1 MKKTNKH
8 GDRWIYTPVI
18 VQVAMV
24 YGPFIVDLP
33 IQIRV
38 FVFFLVLHR
47 YICHVSLPE
56 GKQQKNVIRY
66 ESHFTQNGCKIE
78 RS

>member
-38 FVFFLVLHR
+38 FVFFWFYIGIYVMLVYQR
-47 YICHVSLPE
+47 VSN
-56 GKQQKNVIRY
+56 KKV
-66 ESHFTQNGCKIE
+66 
-78 RS
+78 